1 MSVDSRSINIDLC
14 GLVYIKTN
22 IWIKIAG
29 AIITVKSE
37 AVTMTKVYLTII
49 VKQIL
54 QSSSLVGTV
63 TTIKYG
69 DAI

>member
-1 MSVDSRSINIDLC
+1 MIVFKMSVDSRSINIDLC

-37 AVTMTKVYLTII
+37 AVTMTKVLSDNYSQANTA
-49 VKQIL
+49 V
-54 QSSSLVGTV
+54 
-63 TTIKYG
+63 
-69 DAI
+69 